1 MVIPKTLG
9 LLALACL
16 AIASPFPAEV
26 LDVEEP
32 TVTVTVTTTAT
43 ASFTLAPS
51 SVGDLTVQRTFTVT
65 SWAKTTTLVSL
76 LNCTRTVLAAGSTAR
91 APAPIPTPTRPSAIF
106 RRQNSTS
113 AAIPLPTIPVPGRP
127 RRTRTSWA
135 ITTATPTG
143 ELRRTRFD
151 CAATLTYLYTVDKT
165 TTQFLTITAYPNV
178 VTATST
184 INCFPGRGS
193 PPSRLPPPTPV
204 PSTSAVALS
213 SAAKRQASSSA
224 TAAVTPPAVAP
235 PAVPYG
241 NSTITVH
248 LTSTAY
254 SFVTTTDSNTTT
266 AAVWAC
272 SPLSTPAGPG
282 RTTLPPPV
290 IPPVSTSVATLPL
303 PATPPPP
310 ASLPPPPPTPP
321 AAVPRS

>member
-1 MVIPKTLG
+1 MVTSKTFG

-43 ASFTLAPS
+43 ASVTLAPS

-91 APAPIPTPTRPSAIF
+91 APPVPIPTPARPSAIF

-113 AAIPLPTIPVPGRP
+113 AAIPPPTIPVPGRP

-135 ITTATPTG
+135 ITTAIPTG
-143 ELRRTRFD
+143 ELRRTRYE

-165 TTQFLTITAYPNV
+165 TTQVLTITAYPNI

-184 INCFPGRGS
+184 INCFPPGRGS

-204 PSTSAVALS
+204 PSTTAVALS
-213 SAAKRQASSSA
+213 SAAKRQESSSVA
-224 TAAVTPPAVAP
+224 PVTPPAVVPTA
-235 PAVPYG
+235 APYG

-266 AAVWAC
+266 AAIWAC
-272 SPLSTPAGPG
+272 SPLSAPAAPG

-290 IPPVSTSVATLPL
+290 IPPVSTSVATLPP

-321 AAVPRS
+321 AAVP